1 MRSVSK
7 LKVYVPV
14 LTMSLGYVLTVLVE
28 ARSGLKFPGPPTF
41 ASGLCLSC
49 RVIMGWWVENAK
61 VVKKFKDKSLAFWKH
76 HWNHWKR
83 YQTLRASVLNLLSMK
98 RITQKARKGSEFRM
112 SGSCVIFFNGLLS
125 QTIHVLYTYH
135 IISHTHTIYIYII
148 IYILPLCPHLWK
160 YAIDWKHIHQLSMA
174 NIWGTWIA
182 WLFLLPSWRSPFGF
196 VGMQPC
202 GHRLPWYNFA
212 HGRPTEERRLV
223 FVLGRSLEWKVELK
237 SIVVEEDEDDR
248 WYNIDISYQD
258 MISSIAICILHPY
271 TFKMYCCMVFRR
283 RRFVCQCLRSGNWT
297 VRERSCPPTRSKAS
311 TICFAYLSPCLTLAT
326 LHQFFGSK
334 GVESWRLHEF

>member
-98 RITQKARKGSEFRM
+98 RITQKSRKGSEFRM

-135 IISHTHTIYIYII
+135 IISHTHNIYNYIYYLYACICENLQLI
-148 IYILPLCPHLWK
+148 GSTSISYPWRTYEVLELLGRFFCLHDALHL
-160 YAIDWKHIHQLSMA
+160 ALLACSHA
-174 NIWGTWIA
+174 GTDCHGTT
-182 WLFLLPSWRSPFGF
+182 S
-196 VGMQPC
+196 
-202 GHRLPWYNFA
+202 HTE
-212 HGRPTEERRLV
+212 GRPNNGGW
-223 FVLGRSLEWKVELK
+223 FFLGSEFGME
-237 SIVVEEDEDDR
+237 SGIE
-248 WYNIDISYQD
+248 ID
-258 MISSIAICILHPY
+258 
-271 TFKMYCCMVFRR
+271 CC
-283 RRFVCQCLRSGNWT
+283 
-297 VRERSCPPTRSKAS
+297 
-311 TICFAYLSPCLTLAT
+311 
-326 LHQFFGSK
+326 
-334 GVESWRLHEF
+334 WRGW